1 MPYDIATMRAAL
13 QQYIAPLFAPGAT
26 GPDIGDSFA
35 SMRAS
40 DGRLA
45 ERTSASCLIPRD
57 DGNGH
62 AVVDCNLDT
71 ASSHAIQEKVLQH
84 IATTNHGRQ
93 EVLDFMNIRTA
104 PLAIECQGPNG
115 EMWHKKPWDI
125 ERLPPQPVT
134 TRTASARHF
143 ACNKCDSATF
153 KPVEDDAITWPSW
166 PTSLA
171 LDDMRPDP
179 MHVGLSEQLFLLAYR
194 CLLQRVSLF
203 RGLIANDDYIIHD
216 QRTSDDYR
224 KVLEARQPISRR
236 NFHTL
241 EVLKTKFDRRLTGI
255 ANLPM
260 AHWVT
265 PVEPAFPI
273 ASTAF
278 TPVANTH
285 IATTIYPETF
295 EHPDG
300 TTESRH
306 WMVLSI
312 DSGSVWAS
320 KSAISAHIAA
330 VQQTF
335 QNTQTSNDWTVN
347 RIAAEGSLSTYANP
361 EAYDQFRQRHPMFGE
376 QIERQIPDEIVVE
389 LYERFI
395 GRALHTA

>member
-1 MPYDIATMRAAL
+1 MPYDIATMRTEL

-26 GPDIGDSFA
+26 GPDIEESFA

-45 ERTSASCLIPRD
+45 EQTPASCLIPRD

-104 PLAIECQGPNG
+104 PLAKECQGPNG

-125 ERLPPQPVT
+125 ETLPPRLVT
-134 TRTASARHF
+134 TRMASARHF
-143 ACNKCDSATF
+143 ACNKCDSTTF
-153 KPVEDDAITWPSW
+153 MPIEDVAITWPSW
-166 PTSLA
+166 PTPLS
-171 LDDMRPDP
+171 LDDMRLDP
-179 MHVGLSEQLFLLAYR
+179 KYSGLSEQIFLLAYR

-203 RGLIANDDYIIHD
+203 RGLIANDDYIMHD
-216 QRTSDDYR
+216 QRTSDEYR
-224 KVLEARQPISRR
+224 KVLQARQPISRR
-236 NFHTL
+236 NFRTL
-241 EVLKTKFDRRLTGI
+241 QLLKTKFDRRLTGI

-260 AHWVT
+260 THWVT

-278 TPVANTH
+278 TPVANSYL
-285 IATTIYPETF
+285 ATTVFPETF

-300 TTESRH
+300 TTEFRH
-306 WMVLSI
+306 WMVSSVE
-312 DSGSVWAS
+312 SGRVWAA
-320 KSAISAHIAA
+320 KSAIEARIAA
-330 VQQTF
+330 VQETLQSTD
-335 QNTQTSNDWTVN
+335 SSIDWTVQQ
-347 RIAAEGSLSTYANP
+347 IEAEGSLSTYANP
-361 EAYDQFRQRHPMFGE
+361 EAYRQFCQQYPSVGE
-376 QIERQIPDEIVVE
+376 QIERLIPDFIVVD
-389 LYERFI
+389 LYERFL
-395 GRALHTA
+395 GRALRTA